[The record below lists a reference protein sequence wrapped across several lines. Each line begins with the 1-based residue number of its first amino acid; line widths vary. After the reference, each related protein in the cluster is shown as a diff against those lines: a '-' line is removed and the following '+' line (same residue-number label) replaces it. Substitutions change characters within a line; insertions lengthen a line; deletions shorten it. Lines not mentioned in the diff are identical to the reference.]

1 MITGLYGISRYTAI
15 ENRLDSLRDDQEDK
29 LADELIFLFREC
41 EKYADISKHINS
53 ETDKFEAYSIDMVTN
68 KGTNV
73 KTQTYVLP
81 ENEKEKSE
89 KLKMKIENLLSGDNN
104 LDVCTLLAI
113 INEKIKK

>member
-1 MITGLYGISRYTAI
+1 
-15 ENRLDSLRDDQEDK
+15 
-29 LADELIFLFREC
+29 
-41 EKYADISKHINS
+41 
-53 ETDKFEAYSIDMVTN
+53 MVTN

-73 KTQTYVLP
+73 KTQTYILP